1 MMGALGEYILSVT
14 ISAIGLGIFSMILDP
29 KAVTTVLIKFIGSV
43 FFVFVLIQPVKH
55 LNIPDFQ
62 KEFMDFTQKY
72 QDVVRD
78 GEGLSRSAASD
89 IIIRETETYIL
100 DKAGALELDIDVLVT
115 VGEGAIPIPAGVEV
129 LYSGSESKRFQLQT
143 VIEEDLDISKEN
155 QRWIRRN

>member
-72 QDVVRD
+72 QDVVRY

-129 LYSGSESKRFQLQT
+129 LYSGSESKRLQLQT